1 MVEQQKMLL
10 ISKDDLVKKV
20 SEMSSSGHR
29 LVQISCTKIAAGI
42 EINYSFDK
50 NYEFTN
56 LRITIASTDEAV
68 PSVSKVYLSAV
79 LYENEMHD
87 LFGVKV
93 EGMAIDYKG
102 TFYRTSIKTPFN
114 PGAKNE

>member
-1 MVEQQKMLL
+1 MVEEQKMMT

-20 SEMSSSGHR
+20 SEMSASGYR

-50 NYEFTN
+50 NYEFINFRVT
-56 LRITIASTDEAV
+56 LLPPDETIS
-68 PSVSKVYLSAV
+68 SVSKTYLSAV

-93 EGMAIDYKG
+93 EGMILDYKG

-114 PGAKNE
+114 PGSKNE

>member
-1 MVEQQKMLL
+1 MVEDQKM
-10 ISKDDLVKKV
+10 IMIGKDDLVKKV
-20 SEMSSSGHR
+20 SEMSAFGYR
-29 LVQISCTKIAAGI
+29 LIQISCTKTVLGI

-50 NYEFTN
+50 NYEFIN
-56 LRITIASTDEAV
+56 LRLTLSAPDETI

-93 EGMAIDYKG
+93 EGMILYYKG
-102 TFYRTSIKTPFN
+102 YFYRTSVKTPFN
-114 PGAKNE
+114 PGSKNE